1 MTTDEQFRAL
11 REALAA
17 ARACILLDR
26 TSVADCH
33 AAPDGRV
40 DEDGAAALEDYDAVL
55 AQIDAAAPLIDALE
69 AAQRDAER
77 YRFIRDADRS
87 DCITPELGLYAMES
101 LDEYVDAAMEDEAR
115 NAALTNTG
123 A

>member
-1 MTTDEQFRAL
+1 M
-11 REALAA
+11 
-17 ARACILLDR
+17 
-26 TSVADCH
+26 
-33 AAPDGRV
+33 
-40 DEDGAAALEDYDAVL
+40 AAALRAAVPEEL
-55 AQIDAAAPLIDALE
+55 W
-69 AAQRDAER
+69 RDAER